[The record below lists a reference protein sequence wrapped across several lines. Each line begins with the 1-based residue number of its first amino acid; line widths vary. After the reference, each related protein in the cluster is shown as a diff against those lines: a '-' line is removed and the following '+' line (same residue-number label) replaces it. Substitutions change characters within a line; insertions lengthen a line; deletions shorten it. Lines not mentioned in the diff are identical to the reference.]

1 MGMSYLG
8 VECTKSMKILW
19 VLTTIGLI
27 VAPYFFIRLI
37 NKRFAEGLN
46 LTSKEVTLFNMMEYF
61 FLQCSLVP
69 LFTTSNTLC
78 YVSDGQNGLEFVFTG
93 WMAIPGL
100 IILSLIFDQIR
111 KSKIEE
117 LNSGIDR
124 N

>member
-1 MGMSYLG
+1 M
-8 VECTKSMKILW
+8 
-19 VLTTIGLI
+19 
-27 VAPYFFIRLI
+27 APYFFIRLI